1 MAKLSVVISAFNE
14 EKKIGECL
22 ESVKDLADEIIV
34 VNNSSSDKTEEIAK
48 KYTDKIFLRPNL
60 LMLNTNKNF
69 GFLKAADDWI
79 LSLDADERVT
89 LELKDEILSIIKN
102 QESGIM
108 GYQIPR
114 KNIIF
119 GKWIKHSLWWPD
131 YQLRLFRNGAGKFP
145 EKHVH
150 EKLEVSGET
159 ENLKEPMLHYNYATV
174 SEFIYKMDKIYTE
187 NEAEIFLSG
196 GKKLTWIDA
205 IRFPINDFLK
215 TFFAQKGYKD
225 GLHGLVLSILQAFY
239 AEVVFA
245 KVWERQKF
253 WEVDERDFL
262 TNVEQEFK
270 KIVKEFKY
278 WLWESKIGETK
289 NSIERLIFKTKRKIG
304 L

>member
-22 ESVKDLADEIIV
+22 ESVRQLADEVVV
-34 VNNSSSDKTEEIAK
+34 VNNSSIDKTEEIAK

-69 GFLKAADDWI
+69 GFLKATGEWI

-89 LELKDEILSIIKN
+89 PELAEEIKEKLEN
-102 QESGIM
+102 SGGIN
-108 GYQIPR
+108 GYHIPR

-119 GKWIKHSLWWPD
+119 SKWIKHSLWWPD
-131 YQLRLFRNGAGKFP
+131 YQLRLFRNGIGKFP

-150 EKLEVSGET
+150 EKIEVTGET
-159 ENLKEPMLHYNYATV
+159 EKLKESMLHYNYATV

-187 NEAEIFLSG
+187 NEAEIFLSS
-196 GKKLTWIDA
+196 GKKLTWLDA
-205 IRFPINDFLK
+205 LRFPINDFLK

-239 AEVVFA
+239 AEIVFA
-245 KVWERQKF
+245 KIWERQKF
-253 WEVDERDFL
+253 WEVEGEDFL
-262 TNVEQEFK
+262 TNIDQEVK
-270 KIVKEFKY
+270 KIRKEFKY

-289 NSIERLIFKTKRKIG
+289 NSIERAIYKVKRKIG